1 MRCGS
6 YLYKNLILKKI
17 SKFKIFK
24 LVNQSVSL
32 PCLTLLLLNQACQE
46 GGFKLL
52 CIPVDSY
59 EWGLY
64 SIFTSFCSQGTGNK
78 SVYKFQGG
86 FLVFNLQLSFSKT
99 FTETANSIFLLTKIS
114 DVSNTTQMPNVYV
127 LSCFSYVWLF
137 AALWSV
143 ARLSVHG
150 ILQARKLEWV
160 AISFPTKAQ
169 YVASTGT
176 FSSLIMPAQFSD
188 HLNNCPAPACQR
200 VWTWLL
206 QLVLW
211 GLIASWLTKI

>member
-1 MRCGS
+1 MEDSSFYVFLLTPMNEAYTQSSLLSVLRVQEISLCINFKEAFWFS
-6 YLYKNLILKKI
+6 TSNCLSLK
-17 SKFKIFK
+17 
-24 LVNQSVSL
+24 
-32 PCLTLLLLNQACQE
+32 LLL
-46 GGFKLL
+46 K
-52 CIPVDSY
+52 
-59 EWGLY
+59 
-64 SIFTSFCSQGTGNK
+64 
-78 SVYKFQGG
+78 
-86 FLVFNLQLSFSKT
+86 QLS
-99 FTETANSIFLLTKIS
+99 NSIFLLTKIS

-137 AALWSV
+137 ATLWSV

-160 AISFPTKAQ
+160 AIPFSTKAQ